1 MTGRWVVGMALAVTA
16 ARAEAQVRA
25 GVVGAPAVGKA
36 APALVLPYFTSA
48 GAGPHDQPFRLGAE
62 LGRAVVVIFGPASD
76 SARWR
81 VVGAL
86 ADSSWT
92 KAVVAGVVRGIPDA
106 VGTLALAVASERLKL
121 LADSTGRGHRHFGAT
136 GNRWTVYVVDDA
148 GRVAFRAA
156 TDPTAP
162 RNVLSIANAID
173 RSQPP
178 R

>member
-1 MTGRWVVGMALAVTA
+1 MIGRSVVGAVLAVGV

-36 APALVLPYFTSA
+36 APALVLPYFTGA

-62 LGRAVVVIFGPASD
+62 LGRSVVLVFGPATD
-76 SARWR
+76 STRWR
-81 VVGAL
+81 LVGAL

-92 KAVVAGVVRGIPDA
+92 KAVVAGAVRGTPAA
-106 VGTLALAVASERLKL
+106 VGALAGVVGSERLKL
-121 LADSTGRGHRHFGAT
+121 LADSTGRGHRRFGVRAHQ
-136 GNRWTVYVVDDA
+136 WTVFVVDDA

-162 RNVLSIANAID
+162 PTALDIAGAID